1 MDVTGETMEET
12 GLGMETGDCDILC
25 FPIPETLKPIPWEKQ
40 RAQLLLRMFGI
51 DSKPFYGNPR
61 EVLRSVL
68 DKFFES
74 GLKAVVALEIEFY
87 LTDPKRKKN
96 QKS

>member
-1 MDVTGETMEET
+1 MSLTV
-12 GLGMETGDCDILC
+12 
-25 FPIPETLKPIPWEKQ
+25 LK
-40 RAQLLLRMFGI
+40 
-51 DSKPFYGNPR
+51 
-61 EVLRSVL
+61 SVL

-96 QKS
+96 QTQFL